1 VSILPLTI
9 SGMTKSYGAVRA
21 LRGVGLTVG
30 PGECLAL
37 VGENGAGKSTLMR
50 ILAGEERP
58 DSGVLVFNG
67 RPTAVTSPRHAQ
79 ELGICLIHQELQ
91 LVPPL
96 SVVDN
101 IFLGREETRLG
112 VLKSGRQHKQ
122 ATRILE
128 ELGLRIDVME
138 PVSSLSIA
146 EQQLVEIA
154 KGLLRNAELVIMDEP
169 TAALAPPEVE
179 RLFSVIRVLIK
190 NGKGV
195 IYISHRIDEI
205 SEVASRVVVLRD
217 GSVVGEL
224 PANVSGREVVKLMV
238 GRDVGE
244 FYPRTRQPPGG
255 TALEVRD
262 LTAPGIS
269 DITFD
274 LRYGEILGVGG
285 LVGAGQRELA
295 AAIYGRT
302 RPSSGEIRIHGT
314 SFVSLSP
321 LAAIVHGL
329 TLVPEDRRHEGLNM
343 KASIAENVTLPVVHR
358 HDPWGVL
365 KLRDLAALTGDLMER
380 FRIKANSSAQSITEL
395 SGGNQQKVVIARAM
409 ITQPAILILLEP
421 TRGVDV
427 GAKFEIYELLNR
439 LTHEGKAVLM
449 ISSDLPEL
457 LGMSDRI
464 VVLYKGRIVS
474 TLNRAEAT
482 REKLTVL
489 ATGQR
494 LDAHP

>member
-1 VSILPLTI
+1 
-9 SGMTKSYGAVRA
+9 MTKSYGAVRA

-128 ELGLRIDVME
+128 ELGLRIDVTE

-205 SEVASRVVVLRD
+205 SEVANRVVVLRD

-224 PANVSGREVVKLMV
+224 PANASGREVVKLMV

-262 LTAPGIS
+262 LTAPVIS
-269 DITFD
+269 GITFD

-302 RPSSGEIRIHGT
+302 RPSSGEIRIRSEERRVGKECRSRWSPYHEKNKG
-314 SFVSLSP
+314 SLVFACRFNRM
-321 LAAIVHGL
+321 LA
-329 TLVPEDRRHEGLNM
+329 
-343 KASIAENVTLPVVHR
+343 
-358 HDPWGVL
+358 
-365 KLRDLAALTGDLMER
+365 
-380 FRIKANSSAQSITEL
+380 
-395 SGGNQQKVVIARAM
+395 
-409 ITQPAILILLEP
+409 
-421 TRGVDV
+421 
-427 GAKFEIYELLNR
+427 
-439 LTHEGKAVLM
+439 
-449 ISSDLPEL
+449 
-457 LGMSDRI
+457 
-464 VVLYKGRIVS
+464 
-474 TLNRAEAT
+474 
-482 REKLTVL
+482 
-489 ATGQR
+489 
-494 LDAHP
+494 